1 MSGRASLPPPFVV
14 DARDTVTLGGCAG
27 QRCAGGR
34 TLSTIVEASGPAMLL
49 SAPDRG
55 SSIAQGAT
63 SCRIANVDGCG
74 PSPPFAADE
83 RGQRAAYESLWSGRV
98 PPATSAARQV
108 MASLSAPPVGR
119 R

>member
-1 MSGRASLPPPFVV
+1 
-14 DARDTVTLGGCAG
+14 VTLGGCVG

-34 TLSTIVEASGPAMLL
+34 TISTTVEAAGPAMVL

-55 SSIAQGAT
+55 SPIARVAAG
-63 SCRIANVDGCG
+63 CRIANVDGCG

-83 RGQRAAYESLWSGRV
+83 RGQRAAYEGLWNGRV

-108 MASLSAPPVGR
+108 MASLAAPPAGR
-119 R
+119 G